1 MQVPA
6 PLGDQHRGLDHLR
19 DRRIALE
26 QVEKIL
32 RRMFGAIADHPRQR
46 GEALRHVG
54 FQHGAV
60 GCD

>member
-6 PLGDQHRGLDHLR
+6 PLGDQHRGLDRLR